1 MNTRQLYNRLQ
12 RFRLPM
18 GSLRAQLAVASAVVA
33 LAAVLMVTLAAALSL
48 SISFGQYRRNQL
60 SSEVHQLASLI
71 ERRASEMNT
80 SASAELSASI
90 LLIRP
95 TRSGQ
100 FQQENLWTMD
110 QQGNVL
116 YSPPIGHRSGQ
127 VSPSDAREIATALYA
142 ALGGHPSEGS
152 LPYTAI
158 PWLSQRYFAAA
169 PIQLG
174 SSPGAPIIGSVAL
187 SSLPRADLGVAFFS
201 NIRTTLFLSGLATA
215 LLAALGAIVF
225 SRRLTSPLDHL
236 AAATARISGGDY
248 SARVDI
254 SAPDELRRLA
264 TTFNDMAA
272 ALECDVNE
280 LHRQERLRRDLVA
293 NISHELATPLTAI
306 QGYTEALADGVIH
319 DPAGREESTRMIAR
333 EAARLRRL
341 VDQLRQVALF
351 EAGAQR
357 LDVAPLQ
364 LAPVVAD
371 TLEVLAPA
379 LERKHITVI
388 NHVPGEL
395 PTVNADSDRLIE
407 ILLNLFDNA
416 LRHTP
421 DGGQIRVGAS
431 QDGRFVRVCISD
443 TGAGITAEDRDRIFD
458 RFYRLDTSRSTETG
472 GSGLG
477 LSIVRALVEAHGG
490 RIQAGAAPDGGAE
503 FNFTLPL
510 AA

>member
-127 VSPSDAREIATALYA
+127 VSPSDAREVATALYA
-142 ALGGHPSEGS
+142 ALGGHSSEGS

-201 NIRTTLFLSGLATA
+201 NIRTTLFLTGLATA
-215 LLAALGAIVF
+215 LLAALGATVF
-225 SRRLTSPLDHL
+225 SRRLTSPSG
-236 AAATARISGGDY
+236 ASGGGYRAYD
-248 SARVDI
+248 R
-254 SAPDELRRLA
+254 RRL
-264 TTFNDMAA
+264 
-272 ALECDVNE
+272 
-280 LHRQERLRRDLVA
+280 
-293 NISHELATPLTAI
+293 
-306 QGYTEALADGVIH
+306 
-319 DPAGREESTRMIAR
+319 
-333 EAARLRRL
+333 
-341 VDQLRQVALF
+341 
-351 EAGAQR
+351 
-357 LDVAPLQ
+357 
-364 LAPVVAD
+364 
-371 TLEVLAPA
+371 
-379 LERKHITVI
+379 
-388 NHVPGEL
+388 
-395 PTVNADSDRLIE
+395 
-407 ILLNLFDNA
+407 
-416 LRHTP
+416 
-421 DGGQIRVGAS
+421 
-431 QDGRFVRVCISD
+431 
-443 TGAGITAEDRDRIFD
+443 
-458 RFYRLDTSRSTETG
+458 
-472 GSGLG
+472 
-477 LSIVRALVEAHGG
+477 
-490 RIQAGAAPDGGAE
+490 
-503 FNFTLPL
+503 
-510 AA
+510 